1 MKGEGT
7 GYDPDEFT
15 TVSGA
20 RVHVLNPNPEA
31 IRLGDIAHGLSRVCR
46 FGGQVGIHMSV
57 AQHCVLVS
65 DIVKDHGGSLEE
77 QMLGLMHDA
86 TEAYVGDVIS
96 PLKKQLDAFHGI
108 EAKWATAIG
117 QTLGFGDKLANLPE
131 IVHDADTEA
140 FYTEWRDCFPDRAPV
155 VGARPSP
162 NRHVYPMAADQARE
176 AWLRRYDELRA
187 ALDSQAATE

>member
-57 AQHCVLVS
+57 AQPRTVVVERHQQSLV
-65 DIVKDHGGSLEE
+65 
-77 QMLGLMHDA
+77 
-86 TEAYVGDVIS
+86 
-96 PLKKQLDAFHGI
+96 PP
-108 EAKWATAIG
+108 G
-117 QTLGFGDKLANLPE
+117 QNGKSCRMFTLGISARSLSICTRSARISARKAASRACSRAFLRSLP
-131 IVHDADTEA
+131 A
-140 FYTEWRDCFPDRAPV
+140 FACFFFTQRPPA
-155 VGARPSP
+155 GAAGP
-162 NRHVYPMAADQARE
+162 AAR
-176 AWLRRYDELRA
+176 
-187 ALDSQAATE
+187 